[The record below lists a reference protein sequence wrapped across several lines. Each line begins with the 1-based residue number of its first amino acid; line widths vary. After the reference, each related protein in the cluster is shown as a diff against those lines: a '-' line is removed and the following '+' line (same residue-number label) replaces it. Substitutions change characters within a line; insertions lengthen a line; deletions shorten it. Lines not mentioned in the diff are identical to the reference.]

1 VTLTDLALS
10 ASLSKRCTI
19 LVSERIFPGSIRRV
33 SAMALHM
40 EDGRL
45 MTLRIMGSDVSRMT
59 GDIARQ
65 PLRINDDYDVALSAG

>member
-1 VTLTDLALS
+1 
-10 ASLSKRCTI
+10 
-19 LVSERIFPGSIRRV
+19 V

-59 GDIARQ
+59 GI
-65 PLRINDDYDVALSAG
+65 